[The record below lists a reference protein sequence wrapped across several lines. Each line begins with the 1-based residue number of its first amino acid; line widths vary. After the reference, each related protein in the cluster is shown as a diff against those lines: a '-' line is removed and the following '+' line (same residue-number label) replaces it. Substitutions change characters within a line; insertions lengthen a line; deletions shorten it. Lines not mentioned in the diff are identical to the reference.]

1 MERDIFLKAASGSET
16 ICLEVVLGLM
26 SHCSK
31 SVVIFIFLQFCCFFG
46 DFRILNSS
54 SQSL

>member
-16 ICLEVVLGLM
+16 ICLEVVLGLI

-31 SVVIFIFLQFCCFFG
+31 SVVIFIFLQVRWFFG
-46 DFRILNSS
+46 DLRILNGS
-54 SQSL
+54 SQSF

>member
-16 ICLEVVLGLM
+16 ICLEVELGLM

-31 SVVIFIFLQFCCFFG
+31 SVVIFIFLQFRCFSW
-46 DFRILNSS
+46 DFTI
-54 SQSL
+54 

>member
-16 ICLEVVLGLM
+16 ICLEVELGLM

-31 SVVIFIFLQFCCFFG
+31 SVVIFIFRS
-46 DFRILNSS
+46 DVEEVEKYTPM
-54 SQSL
+54 